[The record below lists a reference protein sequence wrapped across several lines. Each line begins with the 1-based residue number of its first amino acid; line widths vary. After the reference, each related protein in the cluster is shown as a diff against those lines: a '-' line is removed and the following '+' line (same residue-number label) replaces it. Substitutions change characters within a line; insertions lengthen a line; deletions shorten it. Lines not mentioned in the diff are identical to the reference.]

1 MRKQIWNQKVKNMY
15 IKIKV
20 YRNDRKGKK
29 KKIRKQHKENERVR
43 QTQTSNAWHTSVRK
57 LQKRKVVY
65 YAVDNSRTKGS
76 ICVKEGEDIT
86 GYNLTISEH
95 QS

>member
-29 KKIRKQHKENERVR
+29 KKLEN
-43 QTQTSNAWHTSVRK
+43 SIK
-57 LQKRKVVY
+57 KM
-65 YAVDNSRTKGS
+65 KG
-76 ICVKEGEDIT
+76 
-86 GYNLTISEH
+86 
-95 QS
+95 